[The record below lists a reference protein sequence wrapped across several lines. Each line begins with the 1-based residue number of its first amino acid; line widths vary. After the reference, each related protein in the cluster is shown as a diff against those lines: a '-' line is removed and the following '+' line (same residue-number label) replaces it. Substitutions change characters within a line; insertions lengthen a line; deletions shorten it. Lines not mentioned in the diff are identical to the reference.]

1 MRRLGEATDHFAQTE
16 IDQMDVALGEA
27 SKPSGKKSADLSAM
41 SSMLNQVGAGG
52 FIREAEYLQA
62 QSEAQARSTVN
73 DQSSISRPDLS
84 SAPPGFAAGPA
95 PGVPGMSTTF
105 DPLKTAAQ
113 IYVCDSLPNQPS
125 INMVELMLTST
136 AHIGISR

>member
-1 MRRLGEATDHFAQTE
+1 
-16 IDQMDVALGEA
+16 MDVALGEA

-52 FIREAEYLQA
+52 FIKEAEYLQA
-62 QSEAQARSTVN
+62 QSEAQARSTAN
-73 DQSSISRPDLS
+73 SQSFIPRADSN
-84 SAPPGFAAGPA
+84 SAPPGLAGPA
-95 PGVPGMSTTF
+95 SGVPGMSASF

-113 IYVCDSLPNQPS
+113 IYVSDRLQNQN
-125 INMVELMLTST
+125 IVALTLTPT